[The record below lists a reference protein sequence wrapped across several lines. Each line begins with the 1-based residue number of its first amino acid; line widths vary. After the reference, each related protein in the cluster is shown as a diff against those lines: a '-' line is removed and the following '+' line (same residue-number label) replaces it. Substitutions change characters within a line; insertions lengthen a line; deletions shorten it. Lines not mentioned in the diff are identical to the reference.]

1 MLKQQK
7 SKLTSRENFGNYIH
21 TYKFNEAVKDQV
33 ILDLRYEAREIEQNL
48 ENEQAVDQLFEY
60 ITRNLSPKAKEELKS
75 RWAVMKNLFSSRD
88 RVRKIVADIVK
99 DMQLIS
105 CLREGWGNAMLVCDS
120 IYQAYRCWEVFQET
134 QLKGHCAVVSS
145 FNGKD
150 ASPEESSSGETQS
163 EAEYKAEMAKKM
175 FKDRTPEEFE
185 EWAKTQFVDH
195 PGDMKLLIV
204 VSKLLTGFDAPSATY
219 LYLDKKMEGHDLFQA
234 ICRVNRTNNEHEEKE
249 FGYIVDYKQLFKN
262 IEDAVNDYT
271 LRSIF
276 RLRQGRCGRIVN
288 GSI

>member
-1 MLKQQK
+1 MGDDVMLIGFTGTPLLKQQK

-48 ENEQAVDQLFEY
+48 ENEQAVDQLFEH
-60 ITRNLSPKAKEELKS
+60 ITRNLSSKAKEELKS

-163 EAEYKAEMAKKM
+163 EAEYKAEMAKRCL
-175 FKDRTPEEFE
+175 RTALP
-185 EWAKTQFVDH
+185 
-195 PGDMKLLIV
+195 
-204 VSKLLTGFDAPSATY
+204 
-219 LYLDKKMEGHDLFQA
+219 
-234 ICRVNRTNNEHEEKE
+234 
-249 FGYIVDYKQLFKN
+249 KN
-262 IEDAVNDYT
+262 
-271 LRSIF
+271 LRNGL
-276 RLRQGRCGRIVN
+276 RLNLSTIQVT
-288 GSI
+288 

>member
-1 MLKQQK
+1 MLSEVEPNLICTLIHKFGIAGQEESAFSPEEKKLRGKRSPEQYMAALAEKLPQGFRAKGNIFVFVDECHRTQGGILNKAMKKIMGDDVMLIGFTGTPLLKQQK

-134 QLKGHCAVVSS
+134 QLKGHCAVVLCGSRRC
-145 FNGKD
+145 
-150 ASPEESSSGETQS
+150 ALASSSAGAGRQAKRSRQE
-163 EAEYKAEMAKKM
+163 KA
-175 FKDRTPEEFE
+175 D
-185 EWAKTQFVDH
+185 V
-195 PGDMKLLIV
+195 LLDSFHV
-204 VSKLLTGFDAPSATY
+204 VSSSL
-219 LYLDKKMEGHDLFQA
+219 
-234 ICRVNRTNNEHEEKE
+234 
-249 FGYIVDYKQLFKN
+249 N
-262 IEDAVNDYT
+262 IHT
-271 LRSIF
+271 
-276 RLRQGRCGRIVN
+276 
-288 GSI
+288 